1 MTLDDPIANVIGRL
15 RGLGLEPRKAGE
27 DYSCCCPA
35 HEDRSPS
42 LRIGTGSNGQALITC
57 HAGCS
62 LDSSLSRLHL
72 KISDLFA
79 EDGATKPRYSTPAKK
94 KAFATSENALAAYG
108 LGEPSAVWHYHAAE
122 GELVGAV
129 ARWDAVD
136 GKKIRPASL
145 SGGAWVLSAMP
156 TPRPIYRLPELLS
169 AVGAIYVAEGE
180 KAADALVSLGLTA
193 TTSAGGA
200 KAAALTDWSHVAG
213 HEVVVLPDNDAA
225 GEAYATDVA
234 GLCHAAGAASVVIVR
249 LREDWP
255 AMPEGGDAHDW
266 LEHNDAQDAD
276 DLRHRLEQL
285 VERSPQVPAAACTA
299 AEVIDWRPF
308 PVEHLPEPLRS
319 FTVEAAAAV
328 GCDASMIALPLM
340 AAVAAAIGNDVRIQV
355 RPDWQEPAILWTA
368 VVAESGSSK
377 TPAFRKSLQFSN
389 DAQKEAFTAHGIA
402 MAEHD
407 AEVQSFDSALRLWK
421 KKCGEGPA
429 PAQPTL
435 PTATRYVLNDTTVE
449 ALIAILSGNP
459 RGVLVAVDELAG
471 WLASFDQYKTGR
483 GGADCPKWLSMHGAG
498 PVTSDR
504 KGSGTLYVPSA
515 SVCVTGGI
523 QPGPLVRA
531 MTSNAENGLLAR
543 LLLAQP
549 PRKPK
554 EWTTSTVGFATMAAM
569 QGTFEALLADGDHD
583 PIVIGMTPTAADT
596 FVKFY
601 VAHAQE
607 QMASSGAMAA
617 MLAKIEAYA
626 ARLTLIHH
634 VVSVGTG
641 SRIEPA
647 SVEAGVALARWF
659 AREARRIY
667 GSTLTGPT
675 ADPADDDADAAAHWL
690 AGQPECFSTI
700 RDLAHG
706 PRRFRSSLAAA
717 EAAAARLV
725 RVGRAVRHV
734 QPSGAAGGRPADGIR
749 LVLAP

>member
-1 MTLDDPIANVIGRL
+1 MTLDDPISNVIGQL
-15 RGLGLEPRKAGE
+15 RGIGLEPHKAGE
-27 DYSCCCPA
+27 GYSCLCPA

-42 LRIGTGSNGQALITC
+42 LSINAGRDGRALITC

-62 LDSSLSRLHL
+62 LDSILSSLHL
-72 KISDLFA
+72 EPSDLFA
-79 EDGATKPRYSTPAKK
+79 EDRATKPRNSPPTKK
-94 KAFATSENALAAYG
+94 RTFATSEGALAAYG
-108 LGEPSAVWHYHAAE
+108 LGEPSAEWHYHAAH
-122 GELVGAV
+122 GELVGVV

-145 SGGAWVLSAMP
+145 SGGKWLLSAMP
-156 TPRPIYRLPELLS
+156 APRPLYQLPELSS
-169 AVGAIYVAEGE
+169 AVGTIYVAEGE
-180 KAADALVSLGLTA
+180 KAADALLSIGLTA

-213 HEVVVLPDNDAA
+213 HEVVVLPDNDAS

-234 GLCHAAGAASVVIVR
+234 GLCYAAGAASVVIVR
-249 LREDWP
+249 LLSDWP

-266 LEHNDAQDAD
+266 LELNDAQDAD
-276 DLRHRLEQL
+276 DLRHRLEKL
-285 VERSPQVPAAACTA
+285 VEQSPQMPAAGSVIKTA
-299 AEVIDWRPF
+299 EEIDWQPF

-319 FTVEAAAAV
+319 FTVEAAAAI
-328 GCDASMIALPLM
+328 GCDTSMIALPLL
-340 AAVAAAIGNDVRIQV
+340 AAAAAAIGNAVRIQV

-377 TPAFRKSLQFSN
+377 TPAFRKALQFSD

-407 AEVQSFDSALRLWK
+407 AEVQSFESEMRLWK
-421 KKCGEGPA
+421 KKGGGPA
-429 PAQPTL
+429 PVPPTP
-435 PTATRYVLNDTTVE
+435 PTATTRYVLNDTTVE

-483 GGADCPKWLSMHGAG
+483 GGGDCPRWLSMHGAG

-549 PRKPK
+549 PRTAKV
-554 EWTTSTVGFATMAAM
+554 WTTATVGFATMAAM
-569 QGTFEALLADGDHD
+569 RSTFAALLADGDHE
-583 PIVIGMTPTAADT
+583 PIVIGLTPTATEA
-596 FVKFY
+596 FVEFY
-601 VAHAQE
+601 GAHAQE
-607 QMASSGAMAA
+607 QVAASGALAA

-626 ARLTLIHH
+626 ARLALIHH

-641 SRIEPA
+641 SWIEPA
-647 SVEAGVALARWF
+647 SIEAGVTLARWF

-675 ADPADDDADAAAHWL
+675 ADTAADAAAHWL
-690 AGQPECFSTI
+690 AGQPESFGTI
-700 RDLAHG
+700 RDMAHG
-706 PRRFRSSLAAA
+706 PRRFRSRPALAE
-717 EAAAARLV
+717 EAATKLIRE
-725 RVGRAVRHV
+725 GRAVRYV
-734 QPSGAAGGRPADGIR
+734 RPSGDAGGRPADGIR
-749 LVLAP
+749 LVVAP